1 MRQKSHTGI
10 ASLPIISL
18 HKRCSYQFGEYK
30 GGNMVA
36 VLEKFK
42 DREQVSS
49 GDELSYVGDEDVD
62 QEEQLSTSDAG
73 SQDPKLE
80 LGDDLLDLYF
90 SEVGRTSLLN
100 DEETR
105 MLASQIEDGEHLA
118 RVEKEWIAGHG
129 VKPSAIELLLAVAE
143 RLTGVWAIFETIY
156 HYLKLPAH
164 GSIAKKVLHPDLRSA
179 IDSKIDQGLCDAIA
193 EIIGASPTTIEKS
206 TIELSLDSRLMP
218 WDIMEE
224 AGLRIS
230 LAQLSDLLQSPEFRD
245 KLEVH
250 RSEIAKHFE
259 RIREKARQ
267 ASGRMIQAN
276 LRLVVS
282 VAKGH
287 MSWGV
292 PLSDL
297 IQEGNIGLMQAV
309 RKFDHR
315 RGTKFSTYA
324 TPWIWQAVNRAV
336 NDKSRIVRLPGHV
349 VEQLTKLG
357 KARNNLAQKL
367 GRQPTEKELISETRL
382 PPKKIK
388 VLLELISGG
397 TVSLDTPVGED
408 GCQLGDFIA
417 DQTILQPEEQATTS
431 LLSEELNR
439 TLESLTPRERRVIEL
454 RYGLGNE
461 RSRTLCEVGTEL
473 SLTKERIR
481 QIEKEALTKLRHPSQ
496 SRKLIGY
503 LG

>member
-1 MRQKSHTGI
+1 
-10 ASLPIISL
+10 
-18 HKRCSYQFGEYK
+18 
-30 GGNMVA
+30 MVA
-36 VLEKFK
+36 VLENVK
-42 DREQVSS
+42 DREQITL
-49 GDELSYVGDEDVD
+49 GDEGLDATDEEIEDEELSRIEGMSRE
-62 QEEQLSTSDAG
+62 
-73 SQDPKLE
+73 PKPE

-90 SEVGRTSLLN
+90 TEVGRSSLLD

-105 MLASQIEDGEHLA
+105 MLASQIEDGQHLG
-118 RVEKEWIAGHG
+118 RVEKGWAAVHDAR
-129 VKPSAIELLLAVAE
+129 PSAVELLLTLAEHIAEVGALFEAVCQ
-143 RLTGVWAIFETIY
+143 
-156 HYLKLPAH
+156 HLKLPSRQSTAT
-164 GSIAKKVLHPDLRSA
+164 KMLHPDLRSA
-179 IDSKIDQGLCDAIA
+179 IDNKIDQGLSDAVARITGESA
-193 EIIGASPTTIEKS
+193 ITVEEGM
-206 TIELSLDSRLMP
+206 IELSRDSRVIP
-218 WDIMEE
+218 WDIMEKV
-224 AGLRIS
+224 GLRIS
-230 LAQLSDLLQSPEFRD
+230 LPELGDLSQSPEFRA

-250 RSEIAKHFE
+250 GPQIARHFD
-259 RIREKARQ
+259 RIRERARQ
-267 ASGRMIQAN
+267 ASNRMIQAN

-287 MSWGV
+287 SGWGV
-292 PLSDL
+292 PLPDL

-357 KARNNLAQKL
+357 KAKTGLAQKL
-367 GRQPTEKELISETRL
+367 GRQPTEKELISETQL
-382 PPKKIK
+382 PPKKMK
-388 VLLELISGG
+388 TLLELVSGG

-408 GCQLGDFIA
+408 GCQLGDLIP
-417 DQTILQPEEQATTS
+417 DQTNLQPEEQATTS
-431 LLSEELNR
+431 LLSEELDR

-461 RSRTLCEVGTEL
+461 RSRTLYEVGTEL

-481 QIEKEALTKLRHPSQ
+481 QIEKEALTKLRHPSR